1 MPAMQPLWS
10 TLRRTLGTP
19 AIVPL
24 SLIAAGL
31 AWLGQ
36 RLAREALGGGEG
48 FVDEVRAGSLL
59 LAGALVLSMSDA
71 LAVRREARDGLLAL
85 RAARGGGFGLPQ
97 RGAGL
102 LLAMLP
108 TVALAALCGGG
119 APTGL
124 VPLMLDLAVLVAG
137 GLLLGSLVEGVLLVP
152 ALWLFLL
159 AGQLRPWLQ
168 HAGPG
173 WLLPAFGRMEGV
185 EGALHAALWCV
196 GALLLAD
203 WRLSAVAGRG

>member
-1 MPAMQPLWS
+1 MRVMQALLS

-19 AIVPL
+19 AIIPL

-31 AWLGQ
+31 AWLGPK
-36 RLAREALGGGEG
+36 LARDQLGGGEG
-48 FVDEVRAGSLL
+48 FVDEVRSGSLL

-85 RAARGGGFGLPQ
+85 RAARGGGFALPQ
-97 RGAGL
+97 RWAGL

-108 TVALAALCGGG
+108 TLALAALCGGRPAAG
-119 APTGL
+119 AL
-124 VPLMLDLAVLVAG
+124 PLALDLGVLVAG
-137 GLLLGSLVEGVLLVP
+137 GLLVGSLVEGVLLVP

-173 WLLPAFGRMEGV
+173 WLLPAFGRMDGV
-185 EGALHAALWCV
+185 EGALHAALWCA